1 MINYS
6 FGRADIKK
14 RAWSITIADWY
25 ISIVIAIVSLA
36 LSIYFLCVGFLSDK
50 EALIMGFPLVFLFA
64 FTIIMLCLAY
74 KKSEK
79 QINAFYDK
87 NAING
92 MIDYEIMKQGDI
104 IYIYCTQNK
113 EVVEF
118 SKADIKY
125 KRSVGKFI
133 VVKLKDK
140 RIMCLPKMEEIILL
154 LK

>member
-25 ISIVIAIVSLA
+25 ISIIIAIVSLA

-74 KKSEK
+74 KKFEK

-92 MIDYEIMKQGDI
+92 MIDYETGRYYLYILHAKQRSCRVFKGR
-104 IYIYCTQNK
+104 
-113 EVVEF
+113 
-118 SKADIKY
+118 Y
-125 KRSVGKFI
+125 KI
-133 VVKLKDK
+133 
-140 RIMCLPKMEEIILL
+140 
-154 LK
+154 

>member
-14 RAWSITIADWY
+14 RAWSITIVNWY
-25 ISIVIAIVSLA
+25 IYIIIAIISLA

-74 KKSEK
+74 KKLEK

-113 EVVEF
+113 EVAEF
-118 SKADIKY
+118 LKADIKY

>member
-6 FGRADIKK
+6 FNRKDTQK

-25 ISIVIAIVSLA
+25 ISIIIAVVSLA

-50 EALIMGFPLVFLFA
+50 KALIMGFPLVFLFV

-74 KKSEK
+74 KKWEK
-79 QINAFYDK
+79 QIHTFYDK

-113 EVVEF
+113 EVAEF

-133 VVKLKDK
+133 VVKLKDRK
-140 RIMCLPKMEEIILL
+140 ILCMPKINEIKLL